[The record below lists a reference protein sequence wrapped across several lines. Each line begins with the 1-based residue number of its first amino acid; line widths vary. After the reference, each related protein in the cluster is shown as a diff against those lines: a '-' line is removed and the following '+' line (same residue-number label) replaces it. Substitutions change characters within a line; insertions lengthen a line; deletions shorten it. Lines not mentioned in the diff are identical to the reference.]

1 MTASEFMRTELKS
14 MFKEIRE
21 ANDQALIEKSSVD
34 FLEPYLALIENEV
47 AQIPINIPVRFTGF
61 DASEIFK
68 T

>member
-34 FLEPYLALIENEV
+34 FLEPYLALIENEL
-47 AQIPINIPVRFTGF
+47 A
-61 DASEIFK
+61 
-68 T
+68 

>member
-1 MTASEFMRTELKS
+1 MTASEFMRAELKN

-21 ANDQALIEKSSVD
+21 ATDQALIEKSSVD
-34 FLEPYLALIENEV
+34 FLEPYLALIDNEL
-47 AQIPINIPVRFTGF
+47 AKIPINIPVRFTGF

>member
-1 MTASEFMRTELKS
+1 MTASEFIRVELKN

-47 AQIPINIPVRFTGF
+47 AQNPKNIPVRFTGF
-61 DASEIFK
+61 DASVIF
-68 T
+68 